1 MTSGAKVNLSAVKP
15 RGPTALKSETKPLK
29 GKLQPPSPTPP
40 PPQQEDVY
48 EEEEEEE
55 EDEIQS
61 VGNLLNS
68 FHGDGGY
75 GGDYDEY

>member
-1 MTSGAKVNLSAVKP
+1 M
-15 RGPTALKSETKPLK
+15 KSETKPQK
-29 GKLQPPSPTPP
+29 EKLEPPPSTPP
-40 PPQQEDVY
+40 PLQQEDVY
-48 EEEEEEE
+48 EDEEEEEE
-55 EDEIQS
+55 EEIQS